1 MIYCKNCGTAH
12 ECTICPNCHGI
23 AMPMTTAAN
32 PVPSSDWVGELE
44 AALAHLMK
52 AQNDLAKTQSP
63 LWLESVPIGVWL
75 RDAIA
80 SERGSSPTVA
90 VSDKA
95 APGGTP

>member
-1 MIYCKNCGTAH
+1 MSEMQSYDEQMTEIRRKAV
-12 ECTICPNCHGI
+12 
-23 AMPMTTAAN
+23 TTATGWAPTAI

-80 SERGSSPTVA
+80 SERGRSPTKQIR
-90 VSDKA
+90 D
-95 APGGTP
+95 